1 MIETL
6 KRALPG
12 AAASLGTH
20 ACALLGGWDTAL
32 GIMFLMMG
40 LDYLTGIL
48 TALAGRSDKTA
59 SGGFRSS
66 AAFRGL
72 TKKFLMLVLVAMAA
86 ALDRMTGADSICRA
100 CVIGFYAANE
110 GMSIIEN
117 AGALGVP
124 VPAALKDLLKR
135 MRGKADAGGEEGGG
149 REKKGGEEGQ

>member
-1 MIETL
+1 MIEMI

-12 AAASLGTH
+12 MIASLGMH
-20 ACALLGGWDTAL
+20 ISGLLGGWDTAL

-48 TALAGRSDKTA
+48 AALLGKSDKTE
-59 SGGFRSS
+59 SGGFKSS
-66 AAFRGL
+66 AAFKGL
-72 TKKFLMLVLVAMAA
+72 TRKLLMIILVAMAA
-86 ALDRMTGADSICRA
+86 ALDRVTGAAGVCRA

-124 VPAALKDLLKR
+124 VPAILSDLLKKVR
-135 MRGKADAGGEEGGG
+135 NKADGGDGDGS
-149 REKKGGEEGQ
+149 GE